1 VTIETSSS
9 PLLHPFSDHLP
20 DTVAA
25 LGERKLITA
34 IRRWLGDTSPRAPFG
49 IGDDC
54 AVLPAAKGRSL
65 LTVDPVIYG
74 EHFDDH
80 VPPRAAGEKL
90 FKRNLSDIAA
100 MGGRPRAAVVA
111 LAFDARL
118 KTRWLASFYRGLAAV
133 SRRYQVPIVG
143 GDIAR
148 LRGGIVASLTLLGQ
162 ASGKRV
168 LTRQGARVGDA
179 IYVTGQLGGSLRG
192 RHLRFVPRLAEGTWL
207 AGQRGVRSMMD
218 VSDGLAKDLPAL
230 APADSIPALNIN
242 ALPISAAARLTANQS
257 GRTALDHALSDGE
270 DYELVFTLA
279 ADIPPAA
286 FERRWRHAFPDVR
299 LSRIGHFLRR
309 EQTEAQGC
317 LDLARYRG
325 FEHLM
330 AARPDSEQSPPEG
343 QR

>member
-1 VTIETSSS
+1 
-9 PLLHPFSDHLP
+9 LHPFSDHLP

-34 IRRWLGDTSPRAPFG
+34 ISRWLGETSPRAPFG

-54 AVLPAAKGRSL
+54 AVLPAANGRSL

-80 VPPRAAGEKL
+80 TSPQAAGEKL

-111 LAFDARL
+111 LAFDSRL

-133 SRRYQVPIVG
+133 SRRYHVPIVG

-162 ASGKRV
+162 VSGKRV
-168 LTRQGARVGDA
+168 VTRQGARLGDA

-192 RHLRFVPRLAEGTWL
+192 RHLRFIPRLAEGAWL
-207 AGQRGVRSMMD
+207 ARQKGVRSMMD

-230 APADSIPALNIN
+230 APADSLPALNID
-242 ALPISAAARLTANQS
+242 ALPISAAARLTARQT
-257 GRTALDHALSDGE
+257 GRTAFDHALSDGE

-279 ADIPPAA
+279 GDIPPEV
-286 FERRWRHAFPDVR
+286 FERRWRRAFPEVR
-299 LSRIGHFLRR
+299 LTRIGHFLRR
-309 EQTEAQGC
+309 EQAEAQGC

-325 FEHLM
+325 FEHLI
-330 AARPDSEQSPPEG
+330 AAEPGRRQASTKG

>member
-1 VTIETSSS
+1 M
-9 PLLHPFSDHLP
+9 
-20 DTVAA
+20 AA

-34 IRRWLGDTSPRAPFG
+34 ISRWLGEASPRAPFG

-54 AVLPAAKGRSL
+54 AVLPAVKGHSL

-80 VPPRAAGEKL
+80 VSPQAAGEKL

-111 LAFDARL
+111 LAFDSRL
-118 KTRWLASFYRGLAAV
+118 KTRWLAAFYRGLAAV

-168 LTRQGARVGDA
+168 VTRQGARIGDA

-192 RHLRFVPRLAEGTWL
+192 RHLRFTPRLDEGAWL
-207 AGQRGVRSMMD
+207 ARQQGVRAMMD
-218 VSDGLAKDLPAL
+218 ISDGLAKDLPAL
-230 APADSIPALNIN
+230 APANSLPALNVN
-242 ALPISAAARLTANQS
+242 TLPISAAARQTAKQT

-279 ADIPPAA
+279 AGTPPSA
-286 FERRWRHAFPDVR
+286 FERRWRQTFPKVR
-299 LSRIGHFLRR
+299 LTQIGHFVRR
-309 EQTEAQGC
+309 DRAQAQGC
-317 LDLARYRG
+317 IDLGLYRG
-325 FEHLM
+325 FEHLID
-330 AARPDSEQSPPEG
+330 AVPGRHPTSAEG
-343 QR
+343 QP